1 MTTAMKSNNQGLL
14 YSGSYECEGHNV
26 SFIILTGER
35 VKIFEINTAGGLTTS
50 TDEIKTLGQAIEYQ
64 ERLIQLGYD
73 KVS

>member
-1 MTTAMKSNNQGLL
+1 MTTAITSNIRGLV

-35 VKIFEINTAGGLTTS
+35 VKIIEFNTAGGFTTS
-50 TDEIKTLGQAIEYQ
+50 TNQIKTLDEAIEYQ
-64 ERLIQLGYD
+64 DRLIQLGYD

>member
-1 MTTAMKSNNQGLL
+1 MITTMKSNDHGLV

-35 VKIFEINTAGGLTTS
+35 VKLIEVNTAGGFTTS
-50 TDEIKTLGQAIEYQ
+50 TNRIETLNEAIEYQ
-64 ERLIQLGYD
+64 DRLIQLGYD